1 MKKVILS
8 ACVMLIAIA
17 AYGQR
22 DKGTVTL
29 QPKVGLNVA
38 TLTNDGDADS
48 RFAPVVG
55 AEVEV
60 QATDMVSFSGG
71 LLYSMQGAKGKIG
84 DVDGTVKLD
93 YINVPILAN
102 VYVANGFAV
111 KLGVQPG
118 FLINNKVKVS
128 QNGVNAEVD
137 LEKAFKAAGIDAKLN
152 KVDVSFPVG
161 VSYEFSNINIDARYN
176 WGLTKFIDEDSSKNS
191 VFQITVGY
199 KFAL

>member
-8 ACVMLIAIA
+8 ACVMLTAIA

-71 LLYSMQGAKGKIG
+71 LLYSMQGAKGKVG
-84 DVDGTVKLD
+84 NVDGTVKLD

-176 WGLTKFIDEDSSKNS
+176 LGLTKIIDQDNSKNS

>member
-29 QPKVGLNVA
+29 QPKVGLNIA
-38 TLTNDGDADS
+38 SLTNDGDADS

-71 LLYSMQGAKGKIG
+71 LLYSMQGAKGKVG
-84 DVDGTVKLD
+84 NVDGTVKLD

-152 KVDVSFPVG
+152 KVDVSIPMG
-161 VSYEFSNINIDARYN
+161 VSYEFSNINIAARYN
-176 WGLTKFIDEDSSKNS
+176 WGVTKIIDEDSSKNS

>member
-8 ACVMLIAIA
+8 ACVMFITIA

-29 QPKVGLNVA
+29 QPKVGLNMA
-38 TLTNDGDADS
+38 TITGDNDADS

-128 QNGVNAEVD
+128 KNGVNAEVD
-137 LEKAFKAAGIDAKLN
+137 LEKALKAAGIDAKLN
-152 KVDVSFPVG
+152 KVDVSIPMG

-176 WGLTKFIDEDSSKNS
+176 WGVTKIIDEDNSKNS

>member
-29 QPKVGLNVA
+29 QPKVGLNIA
-38 TLTNDGDADS
+38 TLTNDGNADS

-60 QATDMVSFSGG
+60 QATDMISFSGG

-111 KLGVQPG
+111 KLGIQPG

-128 QNGVNAEVD
+128 KNGVNAEVD

-176 WGLTKFIDEDSSKNS
+176 WGLTKIIDQDNSKNS

>member
-8 ACVMLIAIA
+8 ACVMFITIA

-71 LLYSMQGAKGKIG
+71 LLYSMQGAKGKVG
-84 DVDGTVKLD
+84 NVDGTVKLD

-176 WGLTKFIDEDSSKNS
+176 LGLTKIIDQDNSKNS

>member
-1 MKKVILS
+1 
-8 ACVMLIAIA
+8 
-17 AYGQR
+17 
-22 DKGTVTL
+22 
-29 QPKVGLNVA
+29 
-38 TLTNDGDADS
+38 
-48 RFAPVVG
+48 
-55 AEVEV
+55 
-60 QATDMVSFSGG
+60 
-71 LLYSMQGAKGKIG
+71 MQGAKGKVG
-84 DVDGTVKLD
+84 NVDGTVKLD

-152 KVDVSFPVG
+152 KVDVSIPVG

-176 WGLTKFIDEDSSKNS
+176 WGLTKIIDQDNSKNS
-191 VFQITVGY
+191 VFQITVGS

>member
-1 MKKVILS
+1 
-8 ACVMLIAIA
+8 
-17 AYGQR
+17 
-22 DKGTVTL
+22 
-29 QPKVGLNVA
+29 
-38 TLTNDGDADS
+38 
-48 RFAPVVG
+48 
-55 AEVEV
+55 
-60 QATDMVSFSGG
+60 
-71 LLYSMQGAKGKIG
+71 MQGAKGKIG
-84 DVDGTVKLD
+84 NVDGTVKLD

-102 VYVANGFAV
+102 VYVAKGFAV

-137 LEKAFKAAGIDAKLN
+137 LEKSLKAAGIDAKPN
-152 KVDVSFPVG
+152 KVDISIPVG

-176 WGLTKFIDEDSSKNS
+176 WGVTKIIDEDSSKNS

>member
-17 AYGQR
+17 AYGQH

-29 QPKVGLNVA
+29 QPKVGLNIA
-38 TLTNDGDADS
+38 SLTNDGDADS

-55 AEVEV
+55 AELEV

-111 KLGVQPG
+111 KLGIQPG

-128 QNGVNAEVD
+128 RNGVNAEVD

-152 KVDVSFPVG
+152 KVDVSIPVG

-176 WGLTKFIDEDSSKNS
+176 WGLTKIIDQDNSKNS
-191 VFQITVGY
+191 VFQLTVGY
-199 KFAL
+199 KFSL

>member
-29 QPKVGLNVA
+29 QPKVGLNIA

-55 AEVEV
+55 AEIEV

-71 LLYSMQGAKGKIG
+71 LLYSMQGAKGKVG
-84 DVDGTVKLD
+84 NVDGTVKLD

-111 KLGVQPG
+111 KLGIQPG

-176 WGLTKFIDEDSSKNS
+176 LGLTKIIDQDNSKNS

>member
-8 ACVMLIAIA
+8 ACVMFITIA

-29 QPKVGLNVA
+29 QPKVGLNMA
-38 TLTNDGDADS
+38 TITNDNDADS

-60 QATDMVSFSGG
+60 QTTDMVSFSGG
-71 LLYSMQGAKGKIG
+71 LLYSMQGAKGKVG
-84 DVDGTVKLD
+84 NVDGTVKLD

-137 LEKAFKAAGIDAKLN
+137 LEKSLKAAGIDAKLN
-152 KVDVSFPVG
+152 KVDISIPVG

-176 WGLTKFIDEDSSKNS
+176 WGVTKIIDEDSSKNS